1 MCPDVRPA
9 CGDSWWV
16 VIISYW
22 VIFTSETH
30 KHTDCAIS
38 DACVGMFN
46 KFEILHT

>member
-1 MCPDVRPA
+1 MSARHVEIL
-9 CGDSWWV
+9 GGWSLF
-16 VIISYW
+16 SYC
-22 VIFTSETH
+22 VIFASETH